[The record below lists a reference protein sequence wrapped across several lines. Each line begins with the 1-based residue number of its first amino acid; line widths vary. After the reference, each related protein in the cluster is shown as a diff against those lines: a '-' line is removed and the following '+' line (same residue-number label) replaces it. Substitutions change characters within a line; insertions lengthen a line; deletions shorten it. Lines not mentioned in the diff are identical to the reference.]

1 MRFGKGPDAT
11 PHITVTTPVDFPS
24 ELWGPLMEAVSDA
37 ALAFEAQHPART
49 WELFCQDRE
58 G

>member
-1 MRFGKGPDAT
+1 MRFGSGPQGT
-11 PHITVTTPVDFPS
+11 PHITVTTPEDFPR
-24 ELWGPLMEAVSDA
+24 ELWGPLMEVVSDA
-37 ALAFEAQHPART
+37 ALAFEARHPVRT